1 MTALYIHYPF
11 CKKKCPYCDFNSHV
25 RQQVDHQIWQQA
37 MIVEMNYMAEIAQTT
52 PLTSIFFGGGTPSLM
67 NASMVEAL
75 IAQAEKIFGFD
86 DNIEITLEANPT
98 SFEAQKFNDFKQAGV
113 NRLSL
118 GVQALNDDDLKF
130 LGREHSA
137 SEAMQ
142 VLQKAQQIF
151 PRFSFDLIYAR
162 PNQTLEQWQKEL
174 NAAMQ
179 FAPTHLS
186 LYQLTIEEETP
197 FARMYAKGN
206 FALPNDEIALELYEV
221 TEQICEQNNLYA
233 YEVSNYATPSEQSK
247 HNLSYW
253 LGDDYVGIGAGA
265 HGRIITHQG
274 EWAATQTYKSP
285 ERWLEHVQKHHHA
298 LEVMQPITPQE
309 RAEETLMTG
318 LRLRQGIELAKIRPA
333 LNKSK
338 AQLLQQMNLINI
350 TDTHLIVSESGRYV
364 LENIAKELIL

>member
-1 MTALYIHYPF
+1 
-11 CKKKCPYCDFNSHV
+11 
-25 RQQVDHQIWQQA
+25 
-37 MIVEMNYMAEIAQTT
+37 
-52 PLTSIFFGGGTPSLM
+52 
-67 NASMVEAL
+67 
-75 IAQAEKIFGFD
+75 
-86 DNIEITLEANPT
+86 
-98 SFEAQKFNDFKQAGV
+98 
-113 NRLSL
+113 
-118 GVQALNDDDLKF
+118 VQALNDDDLKF

-137 SEAMQ
+137 HEAMQ
-142 VLQKAQQIF
+142 VLQTAQQIF

-162 PNQTLEQWQKEL
+162 PNQTPQQWQQEL
-174 NAAMQ
+174 STAMQ

-206 FALPNDEIALELYEV
+206 FALPNDEIALELYEI
-221 TEQICEQNNLYA
+221 TEQICEQNHLYA
-233 YEVSNYATPSEQSK
+233 YEVSNYAAPNEQSK

-253 LGDDYVGIGAGA
+253 LGDDYIGIGAGA

-285 ERWLEHVQKHHHA
+285 ERWLENVQKYNHA
-298 LEVMQPITPQE
+298 LEVMQPINAQE

-333 LNKSK
+333 LNESK

-350 TDTHLIVSESGRYV
+350 TDTHLIVSENGRYL